1 MPGPTVTV
9 RMQEIREDLFCSLP
23 LAAGVPMR
31 ACAAQAVCA
40 FARPDS
46 LLARLGKT
54 HMNQTL
60 TPPPSSSATPSALA
74 TARIAI
80 ISANWHSDVVHQA
93 RDACARQLHLLGT
106 TPARI
111 HQLEVPGA
119 FEIPLMAQ
127 KLAQS
132 GQFDAVIGCAVIVNG
147 GIYHHEFVSSAV
159 VDGLMRVQLDT
170 GVPVFSVALT
180 PYNFQP
186 SEDLLGFFRTHF
198 VQKGE
203 EAAHACAQTLAAHAA
218 ADALLREASA
228 A

>member
-1 MPGPTVTV
+1 
-9 RMQEIREDLFCSLP
+9 
-23 LAAGVPMR
+23 
-31 ACAAQAVCA
+31 
-40 FARPDS
+40 
-46 LLARLGKT
+46 
-54 HMNQTL
+54 MNQTL
-60 TPPPSSSATPSALA
+60 TPSQSHSATQAALA

-80 ISANWHSDVVHQA
+80 VSANWHSDVVHQA
-93 RDACARQLHLLGT
+93 RDACAQRLQQLGAA
-106 TPARI
+106 PARI
-111 HQLEVPGA
+111 HPVEVPGA

-147 GIYHHEFVSSAV
+147 GIYHHEFVSTAV

-198 VQKGE
+198 VKKGE
-203 EAAHACAQTLAAHAA
+203 EAANACAETLAAHAA
-218 ADALLREASA
+218 VDALLGEAVTA
-228 A
+228 

>member
-1 MPGPTVTV
+1 
-9 RMQEIREDLFCSLP
+9 
-23 LAAGVPMR
+23 
-31 ACAAQAVCA
+31 
-40 FARPDS
+40 
-46 LLARLGKT
+46 
-54 HMNQTL
+54 MNQT
-60 TPPPSSSATPSALA
+60 TIANVSSTQASSTVLQPK
-74 TARIAI
+74 RIAI
-80 ISANWHSDVVHQA
+80 ISANWHNDVVHQA
-93 RDACARQLHLLGT
+93 RDAAVRRLTELGAA
-106 TPARI
+106 PARI
-111 HQLEVPGA
+111 HLVEVPGA

-147 GIYHHEFVSSAV
+147 GIYHHEFVSTAV

-198 VQKGE
+198 VKKGE
-203 EAAHACAQTLAAHAA
+203 EAADACAQTLAAHADI
-218 ADALLREASA
+218 DALLAQAVA